1 MQPNMAERIGYCNDN
16 QSQRST
22 GSKIAAAPSQQS
34 RLTIYAAT
42 RVDLREATAAFESAN
57 AALAMA
63 AAGRRRQVEEGSK
76 DVLEE
81 PSAGGLRAGCVQAVP
96 TLRTDCERSGNV
108 QAAQARSQ
116 QCGTV
121 EIPLRAKN

>member
-42 RVDLREATAAFESAN
+42 RVDLREATALGEFSAH

-63 AAGRRRQVEEGSK
+63 AAGRRRQVEESSK
-76 DVLEE
+76 DVRKEA
-81 PSAGGLRAGCVQAVP
+81 SKTDCVRVASSLCFQS
-96 TLRTDCERSGNV
+96 DCERTGSV
-108 QAAQARSQ
+108 QAAQS
-116 QCGTV
+116 
-121 EIPLRAKN
+121 

>member
-1 MQPNMAERIGYCNDN
+1 MAERIGYCNDN

-42 RVDLREATAAFESAN
+42 RVDLREATALGERTR
-57 AALAMA
+57 LYELVAMA
-63 AAGRRRQVEEGSK
+63 AAGRRRQIEEGSK

-81 PSAGGLRAGCVQAVP
+81 PSAGGLRAGCVQAV
-96 TLRTDCERSGNV
+96 TFEDRL
-108 QAAQARSQ
+108 
-116 QCGTV
+116 
-121 EIPLRAKN
+121 